1 MNVCLIG
8 NGISTLILAN
18 VLANRNIKVSIYQEV
33 QPKKKLITRTLGIS
47 KNNFNYLIK
56 EKINIQRKSWPVN
69 KIKIFN
75 EIENSKEILNFGSKS
90 DKIFYIIKYRDLINL
105 LYTRIKQ
112 NKVVKQHKIENS
124 SFFNSILKEEDNY
137 DLIINFNE
145 KNKISKKL
153 FFKRNEKDYNS
164 LAFTSLIDHER
175 CKNNIAHQI
184 FTKFG
189 PLAFLPCSNNK
200 TSIVFSILDQNNIIP
215 DHKIKELILNYNKKY
230 KIKSF
235 TKFEKF
241 KLKSSILKNYYH
253 KKILCFGDNL
263 HKIHPLAG
271 QGLNMTIRDIKILLN
286 LIDFRI
292 NLGLPLDN
300 SILVDFQNKTK
311 HYNYIF
317 SNAIDFI
324 HEFFKFDNNFGNL
337 YSKKLFNFLEANSL
351 FKKYTTKFADKG
363 IFFNY

>member
-1 MNVCLIG
+1 MNICLIG
-8 NGISTLILAN
+8 NGISTLLLAN
-18 VLANRNIKVSIYQEV
+18 SLASRNIKVSIYGGE

-47 KNNFNYLIK
+47 KNNSQFLNK
-56 EKINIQRKSWPVN
+56 EKINIKQKSWPIS

-75 EIENSKEILNFGSKS
+75 ETENNKEILNFGYK
-90 DKIFYIIKYRDLINL
+90 DEKIFYIIKYTDLVNLINK
-105 LYTRIKQ
+105 RIKK
-112 NKVVKQHKIENS
+112 NKLIKQYKIKNS
-124 SFFNSILKEEDNY
+124 SFFKSIIDEKDNY

-145 KNKISKKL
+145 KNILSKKL

-164 LAFTSLIDHER
+164 FAYTSLISHES
-175 CKNNIAHQI
+175 CNNNTAFQI

-189 PLAFLPCSNNK
+189 PLAFLPNSKNK
-200 TSIVFSILDQNNIIP
+200 TSIVFSVFDKNNNISES
-215 DHKIKELILNYNKKY
+215 KIKDLIFNYNKTY

-241 KLKSSILKNYYH
+241 KLKSSILKNYYY

-271 QGLNMTIRDIKILLN
+271 QGFNMTIRDIKVLLS

-292 NLGLPLDN
+292 NLGLSLD
-300 SILVDFQNKTK
+300 SSVLLEFQNKTK

-317 SNAIDFI
+317 SNTIDFI
-324 HEFFKFDNNFGNL
+324 HEYFKIDNSFNNL
-337 YSKKLFNFLEANSL
+337 YSKKLFNFLDKNNL
-351 FKKYTTKFADKG
+351 FKKYTIKLADKG
-363 IFFNY
+363 IF